1 MNRAWIP
8 AGALAGVSVAGLI
21 ALGPLTK
28 SMGTSVSYPPPIT
41 SQQSGKPGGSHE
53 LRAVSLS
60 VNAGLVGNTTTNRAR
75 GSQALATTNTNSNE
89 GLVGLHI
96 HKATPSKTGPATSRT
111 GTTTSKPKK
120 PVKQPVKAPRKSI
133 STSGE
138 TNDSA
143 GLAGN
148 NNGSVG
154 PGEQSQ
160 TPSSDGP

>member
-60 VNAGLVGNTTTNRAR
+60 INDRVVGSTTTSGSR
-75 GSQALATTNTNSNE
+75 GGTSTPVTSGPNPDE
-89 GLVGLHI
+89 GLVGFR
-96 HKATPSKTGPATSRT
+96 KTTGSSTGAATSRT
-111 GTTTSKPKK
+111 GSTAAKPKK
-120 PVKQPVKAPRKSI
+120 PVKKPVKKVTRKSI

-138 TNDSA
+138 TNGNS